1 MLSLFNR
8 DGVRLGR
15 GGRLSLGGGKSKNN
29 LNNLMYHLSSC
40 SRWHYGKC
48 FVHNEEAF
56 FKNV

>member
-8 DGVRLGR
+8 DGVCR
-15 GGRLSLGGGKSKNN
+15 GGRLLLGGGKSKNN

-56 FKNV
+56 IKNV